1 MVISS
6 RPFNGLNGVLS
17 RFFIA
22 NTLAFLGLVGGM
34 VPEVSWQPPT
44 LVLRSTAYSQG
55 FSPDSIN
62 RYAKAVLAIE
72 VERKK
77 TFGQI
82 QNLIGRVPPQ
92 LTCTNRESIA
102 KLPRKA
108 QAIAVNF
115 CNLSK
120 KIAEESG
127 LKPGEFNQI
136 TAAARKNASLKT
148 QIQRAIINLRRR

>member
-6 RPFNGLNGVLS
+6 RPLNGLNGVLS

-34 VPEVSWQPPT
+34 IPEVSWQPT
-44 LVLRSTAYSQG
+44 ALVFRSKAYSQE

-77 TFGQI
+77 AFEEI
-82 QNLIGRVPPQ
+82 QTLIGRVPPQ
-92 LTCTNRESIA
+92 LTCTNRESIK
-102 KLPRKA
+102 KLPRNA
-108 QAIAVNF
+108 QVIAINF
-115 CNLSK
+115 CNRSK
-120 KIAEESG
+120 NIAEQSG

-136 TAAARKNASLKT
+136 TEAARKNANIKT
-148 QIQRAIINLRRR
+148 QIQRAIINLRR